1 MNEFRSIF
9 NYANIHENLSDYHIK
24 LMTQMHDY
32 FSESRH
38 ELFMQTDIKH
48 DYFSVSI
55 HSDDQHI
62 LVFIISDIKQLQST
76 QMLQKTSSVS
86 FIFVELMSIAL
97 KSIPASSSEFLL
109 LHTGIENSDD
119 LSQCM
124 MYIDDI
130 FEEFQFFEDQYNFL
144 RNHFLSCMK

>member
-1 MNEFRSIF
+1 MILTDKSENFSSMNEFRSTF

-24 LMTQMHDY
+24 LIIWIHDY
-32 FSESRH
+32 LSESRH

-62 LVFIISDIKQLQST
+62 LVFIISDIEQLQST
-76 QMLQKTSSVS
+76 WMFQKTSSTL
-86 FIFVELMSIAL
+86 FIFVELMSIVL
-97 KSIPASSSEFLL
+97 KSILIFNSEFLL
-109 LHTGIENSDD
+109 LHTDIKNSDD

-124 MYIDDI
+124 IYIDDI
-130 FEEFQFFEDQYNFL
+130 FEKFQFFKD
-144 RNHFLSCMK
+144 